1 MILSMKGVEKYLQR
15 FISKN
20 HRQKFPGK
28 MGLQRTA
35 ALLNLLK
42 NPQEKLKVIHIAG
55 TSGKGSTAFYASLIL
70 NSLGFKTGL
79 HISPYLIDFR
89 ERFQINNKLISE
101 KFFCRYLNEIIPT
114 IEKMGR
120 SKFGFPSYFEIL
132 TALAFYIF
140 QKEKVDYAVIE
151 TGMGG
156 LFDATN
162 SVKNKN
168 KLCLIT
174 KIGYDHTDILGNTLE
189 KIARQKAGIIQ
200 KNNPVLSAW
209 QEKNVKKILQKQVLK
224 NKNTLDC
231 VERGINFKNIRLKNN
246 KISFDFNFN
255 NYSLKNIEL
264 KTSAK
269 YQAENCALALAAIC
283 FLGQRDK
290 FSIKERDIKNALK
303 SNSLM
308 GRMDTLKINKKI
320 VVLDGAHNP
329 QKMQAFLESL
339 REKYPSKKFSF
350 LISFKR
356 GKDYEKMLHQIIPL
370 AKNIIITTFKITGQ
384 DSLQF
389 SEDPNVIAEKLEK
402 LGFYNYEIV
411 SEIKRA
417 QAIFLKKSSPVL
429 VVTGSLYL
437 IGKIYPI
444 IKNRFEII
452 SNNW

>member
-1 MILSMKGVEKYLQR
+1 MILSMKGAEKYLQR
-15 FISKN
+15 FISQN
-20 HRQKFPGK
+20 HKQKFPGK

-35 ALLNLLK
+35 YLLNLLK

-55 TSGKGSTAFYASLIL
+55 TSGKGSTAFYTSLIL
-70 NSLGFKTGL
+70 NSLSFKTGL

-101 KFFCRYLNEIIPT
+101 KLFCKYLNEIIPA
-114 IEKMGR
+114 IEKMR
-120 SKFGFPSYFEIL
+120 KSNFGYPSYFEIL

-140 QKEKVDYAVIE
+140 WKEKVDYAVIE

-156 LFDATN
+156 MFDATN
-162 SVKNKN
+162 SVKNKK

-174 KIGYDHTDILGNTLE
+174 KIGHDHTDILGNTLE
-189 KIARQKAGIIQ
+189 KITQQKAGIIQ
-200 KNNPVLSAW
+200 KGNKSISIQ
-209 QEKNVKKILQKQVLK
+209 QEKNVKKILERKS
-224 NKNTLDC
+224 NLDYI
-231 VERGINFKNIRLKNN
+231 EKGINYKNIRLEKE
-246 KISFDFNFN
+246 KIFFDFSFKKH
-255 NYSLKNIEL
+255 SLKNIEL

-269 YQAENCALALAAIC
+269 YQTENCALALAAIC

-308 GRMDTLKINKKI
+308 GRMDTLKINKKTI
-320 VVLDGAHNP
+320 ILDGAHNP

-402 LGFYNYEIV
+402 LGFYNYEII

-417 QAIFLKKSSPVL
+417 LAIFLKKSSSVS
-429 VVTGSLYL
+429 VITGSLYL

-444 IKNRFEII
+444 IKNRLKLYRII
-452 SNNW
+452 GKI